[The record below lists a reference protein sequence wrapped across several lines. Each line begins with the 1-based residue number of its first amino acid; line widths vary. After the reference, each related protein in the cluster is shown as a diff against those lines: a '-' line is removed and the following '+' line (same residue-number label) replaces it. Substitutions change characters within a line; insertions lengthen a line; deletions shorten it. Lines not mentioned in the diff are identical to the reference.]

1 MTAGIHGLIAVLMQ
15 HGQGQHWVHLDC
27 RMPTAAFW
35 QTADVSVAHTPPGRE
50 AWRLI
55 SQGAQDTSAF
65 RSGVTAFHFR
75 APSWLQPPAPSEPR
89 LSFPPPLC
97 ALQLP
102 PFFFWLWV
110 WTLPQVHSPSDDFC
124 SGAAFS
130 ICCLRSSLHPNLLL
144 PLLVPDLWLYKH
156 GLQNTHT
163 HSLTHSLTHSHSLCA
178 LLPCSPHPHLSP
190 VHSH

>member
-15 HGQGQHWVHLDC
+15 HGQGQRWVHLDC

-75 APSWLQPPAPSEPR
+75 APLLAAASRSIGTETLIPTTSVCSSVTTIFLLAVGMDTPPGA
-89 LSFPPPLC
+89 FP
-97 ALQLP
+97 
-102 PFFFWLWV
+102 
-110 WTLPQVHSPSDDFC
+110 
-124 SGAAFS
+124 
-130 ICCLRSSLHPNLLL
+130 LR
-144 PLLVPDLWLYKH
+144 
-156 GLQNTHT
+156 
-163 HSLTHSLTHSHSLCA
+163 
-178 LLPCSPHPHLSP
+178 
-190 VHSH
+190 